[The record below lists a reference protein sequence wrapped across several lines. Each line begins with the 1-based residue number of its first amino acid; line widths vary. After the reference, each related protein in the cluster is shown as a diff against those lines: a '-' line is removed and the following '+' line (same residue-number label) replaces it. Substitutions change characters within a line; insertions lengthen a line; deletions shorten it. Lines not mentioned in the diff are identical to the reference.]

1 MELIIENDV
10 EKEKMI
16 NMDRSQLVF
25 DYKSAAKDMQIPSEV
40 MLYLEDEVQ
49 HEFPD
54 DPMLRELHILRDL
67 NNYVAKNKKRQ

>member
-1 MELIIENDV
+1 
-10 EKEKMI
+10 MI
-16 NMDRSQLVF
+16 NMDRYQLVF

-40 MLYLEDEVQ
+40 MLYLENEVQ

-54 DPMLRELHILRDL
+54 DPMLRELHILRAL